1 VSTLIKEIAMK
12 QLVLVLLVLGL
23 VGAVSGAAAGNTEE
37 QDVAFEVDMT
47 TETVCFSGDYDFDV
61 RPGDSIVFTWTA
73 RDSAPEAETTDAENN
88 LYPLFGGSG
97 IYPVPGIYTIPPDI
111 PEGTYY
117 LRQIGGTVRG
127 RINVK
132 RT

>member
-23 VGAVSGAAAGNTEE
+23 VGAASGAAAGDT
-37 QDVAFEVDMT
+37 FEVDMT
-47 TETVCFSGDYDFDV
+47 TETVCFSIDDYDFDV
-61 RPGDSIVFTWTA
+61 RPGDSIAFTWTA
-73 RDSAPEAETTDAENN
+73 RDSAPDVETTDAENN
-88 LYPLFGGSG
+88 LYPLFSGSG

-111 PEGTYY
+111 PEGIYY